1 MSTTRTTPSTPGEL
15 AAGVARSDLPAG
27 EDERFAGYG
36 VMGEPFRSG
45 HVLAVR
51 RFPHNTIGA
60 AYTSVWHCDPEGR
73 WTMWNDASPL
83 SSCPRYF
90 GPALVAVHE
99 CPISIEWPD
108 AWTLHVCIDGVLD
121 WRTTIAATASTR
133 LMSAVGS
140 HLPDP
145 MWRNRLVL
153 GAMGRT
159 AGPMLRAGRLRMHG
173 VLPSG
178 QRFRVK
184 IPRLWATDQVSA
196 TLRGVDLGPAGPVPH
211 QRWLGDFALPNRG
224 LFAIGRASIET
235 YQPERH
241 HQVIPSAAAN

>member
-1 MSTTRTTPSTPGEL
+1 MNTGTTTPSAPGEL
-15 AAGVARSDLPAG
+15 AAGVARSDLPDG
-27 EDERFAGYG
+27 DEERFAGYG
-36 VMGEPFRSG
+36 IMGQPFRSG

-73 WTMWNDASPL
+73 WTMWDDASAL
-83 SSCPRYF
+83 CSCPRYF
-90 GPALVAVHE
+90 GPALAAVHE
-99 CPISIEWPD
+99 CPITIEWPD
-108 AWTLHVCIDGVLD
+108 PWTLQVHIDGVLD
-121 WRTTIAATASTR
+121 WRTTIAPTGSTQ

-140 HLPDP
+140 HLPDR

-159 AGPMLRAGRLRMHG
+159 AGPMLRAGKLRMQG
-173 VLPSG
+173 ALPSG
-178 QRFRVK
+178 QWFRVK
-184 IPRLWATDQVSA
+184 IPRLWATDRVNA

-224 LFAIGRASIET
+224 LFAIGRATIET

-241 HQVIPSAAAN
+241 HRVIPSAPAS